1 MYCEMPIVQEWFSI
15 TEVNSIMQLFINYLN
30 LIFKTLEEYFILAQ
44 MALLLGSKETTK
56 NFPYLFM

>member
-1 MYCEMPIVQEWFSI
+1 MPIVQEWFYV

-44 MALLLGSKETTK
+44 MALLWGSKETTK

>member
-1 MYCEMPIVQEWFSI
+1 MYCEMPIVQEWFYI
-15 TEVNSIMQLFINYLN
+15 TGVNSIMKLFINYLN

>member
-1 MYCEMPIVQEWFSI
+1 MYCEMPIVQEWFYI
-15 TEVNSIMQLFINYLN
+15 TEVNSIMKLFINYLN

>member
-1 MYCEMPIVQEWFSI
+1 MPIVQEWFYI

-30 LIFKTLEEYFILAQ
+30 LIFKTLEEYIILAQ
-44 MALLLGSKETTK
+44 MALLWGSKETTK